1 MVTGPGTGKSDS
13 IRFVSGGNKVPTD
26 ISNGEFI
33 FTKRSVDEIGPD
45 KLYALMNDA
54 DPESETK
61 EEGDARMAVA

>member
-1 MVTGPGTGKSDS
+1 MML
-13 IRFVSGGNKVPTD
+13 FQ
-26 ISNGEFI
+26 FI

>member
-1 MVTGPGTGKSDS
+1 M
-13 IRFVSGGNKVPTD
+13 PTD

-33 FTKRSVDEIGPD
+33 MTKKATDRIGPD
-45 KLYALMNDA
+45 KLYAMMNDA